1 MSNQENSSHSQQQQK
16 EADAYVSNF
25 SSEAGIEANGNSIS
39 DYNVIKAIGKGKF
52 SVVYRAIHKESER
65 VVALKRIAIVDI
77 TDDRQRLKTLKEVR
91 LLQRLDHPNIIKYL
105 DAFIDEHDL
114 VIVFEWAEAG
124 DLKRQLRKAT
134 EKKVR
139 FDERLVWRYFA
150 QICEAI
156 QYMHS
161 ARVMHRD
168 LKPANIFLTSKGEVK
183 VGDLGLSR
191 ALSENTMQAH
201 SKVGTPL
208 YMSPEVLRGKGYA
221 FKSDVWSLG
230 CILYELA
237 VLRSP
242 FKEEGLS
249 LYGLFQKINAGK
261 YPDVPQPYSE
271 ELRGMVRK
279 MLDVDVSKRASIEEV
294 CELARMMKI
303 KTDKQRQERRAR
315 QAEAA
320 AKKAAGQ
327 RSAEAE
333 QQADREGKTTSSS
346 PSTPKRGVAEANEV
360 EGKTQL
366 RSSRKKPKKSTK
378 DYVGAGMSESVARS
392 EREAGSASGSS
403 SSSQQ
408 RAICV
413 LLMEEI
419 LEKLKILQLDA
430 EHKYTR
436 VHFAVDMSTAGIVG
450 GKKYSRHSQFL
461 DFVALFVALLKMLGH
476 TPADDLTS
484 GMSSPSHVVR
494 ELLDSLVS
502 VGFPSDAAGALSTQ
516 ALTRGYGHEACTV
529 LNWLLDQVMQQS
541 NFRWKRPKYPEEGGE
556 EEAEVDAAA
565 EVYHDVAEKFQED
578 SGEEEIFYSETV
590 NEEVYSKVA
599 DEDEDREKMESEI
612 DPILWKTEL
621 ERVRPK
627 LTAPKVEGTKEWR
640 SHLDLS
646 RRHKEVVTQT
656 LPDSKLMLARVAE
669 NVKNSL
675 ESIATR
681 EGYLNKSLAGV
692 VADYKET
699 LDKMVSLRSERD
711 AKSQHLSCLT
721 VDLQEVSDALEEV
734 KHTMEERGSN
744 MTDTSPLVK
753 IKSSIKRLKEEIEE
767 MGIRMGVLTHSLMQA
782 KLRHRQRIEAAGG
795 GTKAGELASKME
807 DDYDSNEDHW

>member
-1 MSNQENSSHSQQQQK
+1 MMDQNYEK
-16 EADAYVSNF
+16 MAYSP
-25 SSEAGIEANGNSIS
+25 
-39 DYNVIKAIGKGKF
+39 D
-52 SVVYRAIHKESER
+52 
-65 VVALKRIAIVDI
+65 
-77 TDDRQRLKTLKEVR
+77 
-91 LLQRLDHPNIIKYL
+91 
-105 DAFIDEHDL
+105 
-114 VIVFEWAEAG
+114 
-124 DLKRQLRKAT
+124 RKA
-134 EKKVR
+134 K
-139 FDERLVWRYFA
+139 A
-150 QICEAI
+150 
-156 QYMHS
+156 
-161 ARVMHRD
+161 
-168 LKPANIFLTSKGEVK
+168 
-183 VGDLGLSR
+183 SR
-191 ALSENTMQAH
+191 S
-201 SKVGTPL
+201 
-208 YMSPEVLRGKGYA
+208 
-221 FKSDVWSLG
+221 
-230 CILYELA
+230 
-237 VLRSP
+237 
-242 FKEEGLS
+242 
-249 LYGLFQKINAGK
+249 
-261 YPDVPQPYSE
+261 
-271 ELRGMVRK
+271 
-279 MLDVDVSKRASIEEV
+279 
-294 CELARMMKI
+294 
-303 KTDKQRQERRAR
+303 
-315 QAEAA
+315 
-320 AKKAAGQ
+320 
-327 RSAEAE
+327 
-333 QQADREGKTTSSS
+333 
-346 PSTPKRGVAEANEV
+346 
-360 EGKTQL
+360 
-366 RSSRKKPKKSTK
+366 
-378 DYVGAGMSESVARS
+378 GMSESVARS